1 MYVYYNTIHA
11 GTEHGEGLSD
21 EEEYWFRL
29 GIAMGFVV
37 GFLGIIAPL
46 LVCRIWRR
54 AYYWFWQDY
63 IFFKIVA
70 WFIDFK
76 NMLRI

>member
-46 LVCRIWRR
+46 LVCRIWKR

-63 IFFKIVA
+63 MLFKIVG